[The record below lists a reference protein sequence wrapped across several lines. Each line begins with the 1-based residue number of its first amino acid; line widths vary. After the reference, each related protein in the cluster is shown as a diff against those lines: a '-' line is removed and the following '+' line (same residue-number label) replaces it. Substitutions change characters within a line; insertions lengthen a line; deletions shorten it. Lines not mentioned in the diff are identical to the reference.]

1 MTELPPQIRES
12 ARRLRYVALA
22 AIALFELVVLLA
34 AWVLIAGRR
43 SEFSALHIH
52 DSGLPPW
59 AAALSLLLVGLL
71 VGIALFRLVRM
82 LARVEAGAPF
92 AAAGDL
98 RGFAFFLL
106 LAVLT
111 STVVPPLLGLGL
123 AAASNGPHRLELGL
137 DSTQLLTLLVSALLF
152 FVARLLDEAQRLA
165 DDHSQIV

>member
-1 MTELPPQIRES
+1 MSELPPQIRRS

-22 AIALFELVVLLA
+22 AIILFELVLLFA
-34 AWVLIAGRR
+34 AWVLMTGRR
-43 SEFSALHIH
+43 DEYSALEIH

-59 AAALSLLLVGLL
+59 AASLLLLVIGLL

-82 LARVEAGAPF
+82 LGRVEAGAPF

-98 RGFAFFLL
+98 RGFAFYLL
-106 LAVLT
+106 VAVIA
-111 STVVPPLLGLGL
+111 SVFVPPLLQLGIGLGSG
-123 AAASNGPHRLELGL
+123 APHRIAFSLGG
-137 DSTQLLTLLVSALLF
+137 TELLTLLVSGLLF

>member
-1 MTELPPQIRES
+1 MTELPLQIRVS

-22 AIALFELVVLLA
+22 AIALFELLLLFA
-34 AWVLIAGRR
+34 AWMLVAGRR
-43 SEFSALHIH
+43 GEFSAVRIH

-59 AAALSLLLVGLL
+59 AAAASLLLVGLL

-82 LARVEAGAPF
+82 LGRVEAGAPF

-98 RGFAFFLL
+98 RGFAFYLL
-106 LAVLT
+106 LAVIA
-111 STVVPPLLGLGL
+111 SVFAPALLGLAL
-123 AAASNGPHRLELGL
+123 ASAAGAPHRLDLALG
-137 DSTQLLTLLVSALLF
+137 STEFLTLLVSGLLF

>member
-1 MTELPPQIRES
+1 MTELSPRIRAS

-22 AIALFELVVLLA
+22 AILVFELIILSA
-34 AWVLIAGRR
+34 AWVLVAGRR
-43 SEFSALHIH
+43 AEFAALNIH
-52 DSGLPPW
+52 DGGLPPW
-59 AAALSLLLVGLL
+59 AAALILLLIGLL

-106 LAVLT
+106 LAVLA
-111 STVVPPLLGLGL
+111 SVAGPALLGLGI
-123 AAASNGPHRLELGL
+123 AAIAGGEHRLDLSL
-137 DSTQLLTLLVSALLF
+137 DSTELLTLLVSALLF

>member
-1 MTELPPQIRES
+1 MSTLPPQIRAS

-22 AIALFELVVLLA
+22 AIALFELVLLFA

-43 SEFSALHIH
+43 ADFPAVAIH

-59 AAALSLLLVGLL
+59 AAAATLLLIGLL

-82 LARVEAGAPF
+82 LRRVEAGAPF

-98 RGFAFFLL
+98 RGFAFYLL
-106 LAVLT
+106 LAVVASVLAP
-111 STVVPPLLGLGL
+111 SLLQVAIG
-123 AAASNGPHRLELGL
+123 AAAGAPHRVDFALGG
-137 DSTQLLTLLVSALLF
+137 TELLTLLVSALLF

>member
-1 MTELPPQIRES
+1 MNELPLQIRAS

-22 AIALFELVVLLA
+22 AILLFELVVLLA
-34 AWVLIAGRR
+34 AFVLIARLR
-43 SEFSALHIH
+43 SEFPALHIN

-59 AAALSLLLVGLL
+59 AAAAMLLLIGLL

-82 LARVEAGAPF
+82 LSRVEAGAPF

-98 RGFAFFLL
+98 RGFAFYLL
-106 LAVLT
+106 LAVLA
-111 STVVPPLLGLGL
+111 SVFAPVLLGLGI
-123 AAASNGPHRLELGL
+123 AAASNAPHRIDLAFGGTELF
-137 DSTQLLTLLVSALLF
+137 TLLVSALLF

>member
-1 MTELPPQIRES
+1 MSELPPKIRAS

-22 AIALFELVVLLA
+22 AITLFELVLLFA

-43 SEFSALHIH
+43 DEFPAVQIH

-59 AAALSLLLVGLL
+59 AAAASLLLVGLL

-82 LARVEAGAPF
+82 LSRVEAGAPF

-98 RGFAFFLL
+98 RGFAFYLL
-106 LAVLT
+106 LAVIASVLA
-111 STVVPPLLGLGL
+111 PALLGLGI
-123 AAASNGPHRLELGL
+123 AAATGAPHQLDLALGGTELF
-137 DSTQLLTLLVSALLF
+137 TLLVSALLF
-152 FVARLLDEAQRLA
+152 FVARLLDEAQSLA

>member
-1 MTELPPQIRES
+1 MTELPLQIRAS

-22 AIALFELVVLLA
+22 AIVLFELLLLA
-34 AWVLIAGRR
+34 AIVVLIAGRR
-43 SEFSALHIH
+43 GDYPFLHIA
-52 DSGLPPW
+52 DAGLPPW
-59 AAALSLLLVGLL
+59 ASATTLALVGLL

-98 RGFAFFLL
+98 RGFAFYLL
-106 LAVLT
+106 LAVIA
-111 STVVPPLLGLGL
+111 SVFVPALLSAGT
-123 AAASNGPHRLELGL
+123 AAASGGPHRLAFALGGTELL
-137 DSTQLLTLLVSALLF
+137 ALLVSALLF

>member
-1 MTELPPQIRES
+1 MSEPPSKIRTS

-22 AIALFELVVLLA
+22 AITLFELVLLFA

-43 SEFSALHIH
+43 GEFPAVQIH

-59 AAALSLLLVGLL
+59 AAAASLLLVGLL

-98 RGFAFFLL
+98 RGFAFYLL
-106 LAVLT
+106 LAVVA
-111 STVVPPLLGLGL
+111 SVFAPALLEL
-123 AAASNGPHRLELGL
+123 AIAAVSGAPHRLDLALGG
-137 DSTQLLTLLVSALLF
+137 TELLTLLVSALLF